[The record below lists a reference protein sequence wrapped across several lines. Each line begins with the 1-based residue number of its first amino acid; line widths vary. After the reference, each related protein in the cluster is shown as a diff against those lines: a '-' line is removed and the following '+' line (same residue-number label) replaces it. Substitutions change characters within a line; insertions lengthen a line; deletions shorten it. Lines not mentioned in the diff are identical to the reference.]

1 MEEQFRESLPIWKGS
16 SMRDNITSDCFQGC
30 FLFPEAEKTKRKMK
44 MLSFPKGAKNLYYSH
59 LSAEMP
65 TPPL

>member
-30 FLFPEAEKTKRKMK
+30 FLFPEAERKEK
-44 MLSFPKGAKNLYYSH
+44 EDVSVKLS
-59 LSAEMP
+59 
-65 TPPL
+65 